1 MNETETKMIDFYQ
14 MYIAGFKY
22 FAILKMVQNAWR
34 KVYTNYDGK
43 TPNNKSGMVLN
54 HRNYFYLI

>member
-34 KVYTNYDGK
+34 KVYTNYDEK
-43 TPNNKSGMVLN
+43 HQTISWE
-54 HRNYFYLI
+54 RY